1 MLASASLFGDP
12 CPGTR
17 KYLEANYRCES
28 AIHTTTV
35 TNRLSPP
42 PWQVTSQP
50 SVWSTSTIRTPT
62 TSRTAGN
69 QNSQHGKESP
79 FDEIFNGFRVTTQRF
94 NLGGVTG
101 GSTTL
106 SAEKTTTTQKVA
118 STTEESFHASKND
131 EKKLLG
137 GGRHTIGGLS
147 FDDTKAVADDRN
159 LNRFGGLPSL
169 APTVQD
175 EHSTPFSVLLNTKNG
190 ENSKNYDPL
199 MENFFC
205 SPTMVRNLFWNV
217 TRAGDVNVQPCP
229 GKFLF
234 LNF

>member
-1 MLASASLFGDP
+1 MD
-12 CPGTR
+12 
-17 KYLEANYRCES
+17 
-28 AIHTTTV
+28 
-35 TNRLSPP
+35 
-42 PWQVTSQP
+42 
-50 SVWSTSTIRTPT
+50 
-62 TSRTAGN
+62 
-69 QNSQHGKESP
+69 
-79 FDEIFNGFRVTTQRF
+79 
-94 NLGGVTG
+94 
-101 GSTTL
+101 
-106 SAEKTTTTQKVA
+106 KTTTTQKVT

-159 LNRFGGLPSL
+159 LNRFGGLPSM
-169 APTVQD
+169 APTVQE

-229 GKFLF
+229 GKTSLICNPSSSFTIS
-234 LNF
+234 LNLQVAPLVSLSGDVFSPLTLLTLMVCPISELHILLSR